1 MTSQISELEIV
12 ELPVN
17 TDDGD
22 HDLFAH
28 YVTKAA
34 LEKAIFDG
42 IPTRALCGKLW
53 LPNKD
58 AQRYPV
64 CVECKE
70 KWEAMPPGE

>member
-12 ELPVN
+12 EIPHL
-17 TDDGD
+17 TDEGD

-28 YVTKAA
+28 YVTKEA

-58 AQRYPV
+58 ATRYPV
-64 CVECKE
+64 CAECKDV
-70 KWEAMPPGE
+70 WESLPND